1 MSKRPAPPQVVA
13 PWEISAEAQSQPWP
27 GDRQSGR
34 SCTFFEQ
41 PPQNAATSSYEKAL
55 ALSNVDQPEATH
67 TFP

>member
-34 SCTFFEQ
+34 SCTFFQQ
-41 PPQNAATSSYEKAL
+41 PPQNAATSSYEKDL
-55 ALSNVDQPEATH
+55 ARLRR
-67 TFP
+67 